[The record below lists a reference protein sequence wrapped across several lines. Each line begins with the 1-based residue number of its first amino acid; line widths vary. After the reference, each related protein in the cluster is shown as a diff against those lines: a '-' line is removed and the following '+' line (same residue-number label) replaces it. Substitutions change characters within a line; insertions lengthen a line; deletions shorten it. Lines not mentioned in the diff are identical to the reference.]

1 MPAPSHTPNG
11 YKRPLDAVS
20 SDIRG
25 FTADLC
31 AGRGASAIKQVQ
43 LAGSQRLGCCWS
55 PDGMCSACTCV
66 PSHDPRQVRL
76 HQHHQELVRSTAHG
90 QPQKMLRAK
99 AFFFFLIHWE
109 VNIMTSYTH
118 EPYLTYVILVCYRLS
133 TDTEGRCEHK
143 NIEREGN
150 GSIGSGRSC
159 VSAKAHWR

>member
-20 SDIRG
+20 SDIHG

-99 AFFFFLIHWE
+99 VFFFFNSLGSKHNDFIYSR
-109 VNIMTSYTH
+109 TLSYIRD
-118 EPYLTYVILVCYRLS
+118 LGMLQIVYRHR
-133 TDTEGRCEHK
+133 GPM
-143 NIEREGN
+143 
-150 GSIGSGRSC
+150 
-159 VSAKAHWR
+159 